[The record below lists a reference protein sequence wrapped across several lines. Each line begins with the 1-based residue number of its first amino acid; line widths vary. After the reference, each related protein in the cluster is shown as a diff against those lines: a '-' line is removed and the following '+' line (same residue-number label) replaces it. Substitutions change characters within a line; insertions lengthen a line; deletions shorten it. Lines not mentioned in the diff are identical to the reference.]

1 MRTDSLKKS
10 MQKGFTLV
18 ELLIVVII
26 LAILAAI
33 VVPQF
38 SASTDDAKV
47 SSLKSTLA
55 GIRSALDIYY
65 QQHGHYPS
73 FVAATGTA
81 ACAAGT
87 PGAGAINTAAAFT
100 EQMTTYTRADGAA
113 CTQKNGTPT
122 VPVFSM
128 GPYLKQ
134 AVPADPITGT
144 VSTITVVTT
153 GDLAMIADGTAGGWK
168 YDNKTGR
175 FIMNHTDYDDL

>member
-1 MRTDSLKKS
+1 MRTVRIKRS

-47 SSLKSTLA
+47 SSLKATLA
-55 GIRSALDIYY
+55 GVRSAIDIYY
-65 QQHGHYPS
+65 QQHGTYPS
-73 FVAATGTA
+73 AVAATGTA

-100 EQMTTYTRADGAA
+100 EQMTTYTRQDGAA
-113 CTQKNGTPT
+113 CTQQNAG
-122 VPVFSM
+122 VFTL

-134 AVPADPITGT
+134 GIPVDPITGT
-144 VSTITVVTT
+144 VSTITVVTV
-153 GDLAMIADGTAGGWK
+153 GDLAMVADGTAGGWK

-175 FIMNHTDYDDL
+175 FIMNHTSYDDL